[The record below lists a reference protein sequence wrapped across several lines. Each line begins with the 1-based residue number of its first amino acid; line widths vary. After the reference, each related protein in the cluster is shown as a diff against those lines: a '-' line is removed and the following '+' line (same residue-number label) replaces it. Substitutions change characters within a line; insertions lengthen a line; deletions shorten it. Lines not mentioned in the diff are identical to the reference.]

1 MPIRRLRRVGTGFDT
16 GASALTSHAAVTD
29 LTPTYRFAP
38 AFQAP
43 TGSAIRELFKYLSL
57 PGMISF
63 AGGYPATAFFDQ
75 PHLAAAAERALR
87 ESAVDC
93 LQYAATDGL
102 PLLREQLA
110 GLMGRRGAAV
120 AVDDLMVTTGSQ
132 QGLDLLVKVLLS
144 PGERVLVECPTYPAA
159 LQAFRL
165 AGLQVDSAVTDG
177 DGLDTDSLAEQ
188 LARQPRGSLRLLY
201 CVPTFANP
209 TGACLPLERRLALLA
224 LAVEHDFLIVEDDPY
239 GALRFAGQEVPSLLA
254 LAPQVD
260 GASGRVV
267 HLSSLSKVVAPGLRI
282 GWLIAPAPIR
292 QRCVIAKQ
300 TVDLCTAPWAQ
311 QIAALYLADGALE
324 RALPA
329 LARGYGEKCARM
341 LAGLEGLSDVVQVSP
356 PQGGMFIWGRC
367 RGGVDASVLLQRA
380 IEERVM
386 FVPGSPF
393 YAAHPD
399 ASSLRLSFAA
409 PSLEQIDEGLLR
421 LGRAA
426 GRLL

>member
-1 MPIRRLRRVGTGFDT
+1 M
-16 GASALTSHAAVTD
+16 TD
-29 LTPTYRFAP
+29 LTYRFAP
-38 AFQAP
+38 AFQVP

-63 AGGYPATAFFDQ
+63 AGGYPATSFFDQ
-75 PHLAAAAERALR
+75 PNLAAAAERALR
-87 ESAVDC
+87 DSPVDC

-110 GLMGRRGAAV
+110 ALMGRRGAPV
-120 AVDDLMVTTGSQ
+120 AVDELMVTTGSQ
-132 QGLDLLVKVLLS
+132 QGLDLLIKVLLS
-144 PGERVLVECPTYPAA
+144 PGERVLVERPTYPAA

-165 AGLQVDSAVTDG
+165 AGLEVHSAVTDAQ
-177 DGLDTDSLAEQ
+177 GLDTARLAEQ
-188 LARQPRGSLRLLY
+188 LATQPKGSIRLLY

-209 TGACLPLERRLALLA
+209 TGACLPLERRLALLQ
-224 LAVEHDFLIVEDDPY
+224 LAAEHDFLIIEDDPY
-239 GALRFAGQEVPSLLA
+239 GALRFAGEAVPSLLA
-254 LAPQVD
+254 LAAQVD
-260 GASGRVV
+260 GAAGRVV

-324 RALPA
+324 RALPG
-329 LARGYGEKCARM
+329 LAQGYGDKCARM
-341 LAGLEGLSDVVQVSP
+341 LAGLEGLQDVLEVSP

-367 RGGVDASVLLQRA
+367 RSGVDATQLLQRA
-380 IEERVM
+380 IEQRVM
-386 FVPGSPF
+386 FVPGSAF
-393 YAAHPD
+393 FAEGAD

-409 PSLEQIDEGLLR
+409 PSLEQIDEGLVR
-421 LGRAA
+421 LGRSF
-426 GRLL
+426 G

>member
-1 MPIRRLRRVGTGFDT
+1 M
-16 GASALTSHAAVTD
+16 TD
-29 LTPTYRFAP
+29 LTYRFAP

-63 AGGYPATAFFDQ
+63 AGGYPATSFFDQ
-75 PHLAAAAERALR
+75 PNLAAAAERALR
-87 ESAVDC
+87 DSPVDC

-110 GLMGRRGAAV
+110 ALMARRGAPV
-120 AVDDLMVTTGSQ
+120 AVDELMVTTGSQ
-132 QGLDLLVKVLLS
+132 QGLDLLIKVLLS
-144 PGERVLVECPTYPAA
+144 PGERVLVERPTYPAA

-165 AGLQVDSAVTDG
+165 AGLEVHSAATDAQ
-177 DGLDTDSLAEQ
+177 GLDTARLAEQ
-188 LARQPRGSLRLLY
+188 LATQPKGSIRLLY

-209 TGACLPLERRLALLA
+209 TGACLPLERRLALLQ
-224 LAVEHDFLIVEDDPY
+224 LAAEHDFLIIEDDPY
-239 GALRFAGQEVPSLLA
+239 GALRFAGEAVPSLLA
-254 LAPQVD
+254 LAAQVD
-260 GASGRVV
+260 GAAGRVV

-311 QIAALYLADGALE
+311 QIAALYLAEGALE
-324 RALPA
+324 RALPG
-329 LARGYGEKCARM
+329 LAQGYGDKCARM
-341 LAGLEGLSDVVQVSP
+341 LAGLEGLQDVLEVSP

-367 RGGVDASVLLQRA
+367 RSGVDATQLLQRA
-380 IEERVM
+380 IEQRVM
-386 FVPGSPF
+386 FVPGSAF
-393 YAAHPD
+393 FAEGAD

-409 PSLEQIDEGLLR
+409 PSLEQIDEGLVR
-421 LGRAA
+421 LGRSF
-426 GRLL
+426 G

>member
-1 MPIRRLRRVGTGFDT
+1 M
-16 GASALTSHAAVTD
+16 TD
-29 LTPTYRFAP
+29 LTYRFAP

-63 AGGYPATAFFDQ
+63 AGGYPATSFFDQ
-75 PHLAAAAERALR
+75 PNLAAAAERALR
-87 ESAVDC
+87 DSPVDC

-110 GLMGRRGAAV
+110 ALMARRGAPV
-120 AVDDLMVTTGSQ
+120 AVDELMVTTGSQ
-132 QGLDLLVKVLLS
+132 QGLDLLIKVLLS
-144 PGERVLVECPTYPAA
+144 PGERVLVERPTYPAA

-165 AGLQVDSAVTDG
+165 AGLEVHSAATDAQ
-177 DGLDTDSLAEQ
+177 GLDTARLAEQ
-188 LARQPRGSLRLLY
+188 LATQPKGSIRLLY

-209 TGACLPLERRLALLA
+209 TGACLPLERRLALLQ
-224 LAVEHDFLIVEDDPY
+224 LAAEHDFLIIEDDPY
-239 GALRFAGQEVPSLLA
+239 GALRFAGEAVPSLLA
-254 LAPQVD
+254 LAAQVD
-260 GASGRVV
+260 GAAGRVV

-324 RALPA
+324 RALPG
-329 LARGYGEKCARM
+329 LAQGYGEKCARM
-341 LAGLEGLSDVVQVSP
+341 LAGLEGLQDVLEVSP

-367 RGGVDASVLLQRA
+367 RSGVDATQLLQRA
-380 IEERVM
+380 IEQRVM
-386 FVPGSPF
+386 FVPGSAF
-393 YAAHPD
+393 FAEGAD

-409 PSLEQIDEGLLR
+409 PSLEQIDEGLVR
-421 LGRAA
+421 LGRSF
-426 GRLL
+426 G

>member
-1 MPIRRLRRVGTGFDT
+1 M
-16 GASALTSHAAVTD
+16 TD
-29 LTPTYRFAP
+29 LTYRFAP

-43 TGSAIRELFKYLSL
+43 SGSAIRELFKYLSL

-63 AGGYPATAFFDQ
+63 AGGYPAPSFFDQ
-75 PHLAAAAERALR
+75 PNLAAAAERALR
-87 ESAVDC
+87 ESPVDC

-102 PLLREQLA
+102 PLLREQLVA
-110 GLMGRRGAAV
+110 LMARRGAQV
-120 AVDDLMVTTGSQ
+120 PVDELMVTTGSQ
-132 QGLDLLVKVLLS
+132 QGLDLLIKVLLS
-144 PGERVLVECPTYPAA
+144 PGERVLVERPTYPAA

-165 AGLQVDSAVTDG
+165 SGLQVHSADTDAH
-177 DGLDTDSLAEQ
+177 GLDTARLAEQ
-188 LARQPRGSLRLLY
+188 LAALPRGSIRLLY

-224 LAVEHDFLIVEDDPY
+224 LAAEHDFLIVEDDPY

-254 LAPQVD
+254 LAAQVE
-260 GASGRVV
+260 GAAGRVI

-282 GWLIAPAPIR
+282 GWLIAPVPVR

-324 RALPA
+324 RALPG
-329 LARGYGEKCARM
+329 LVQGYGDKCARM
-341 LAGLEGLSDVVQVSP
+341 LTGLLALADKLEVAP

-367 RGGVDASVLLQRA
+367 REGVNAGALLERA
-380 IEERVM
+380 IEQRVM

-393 YAAHPD
+393 YAQGPD
-399 ASSLRLSFAA
+399 TSSLRLSFAA
-409 PSLEQIDEGLLR
+409 PSLEQIDEGLVR
-421 LGRAA
+421 LGRAF
-426 GRLL
+426 G

>member
-1 MPIRRLRRVGTGFDT
+1 M
-16 GASALTSHAAVTD
+16 TD
-29 LTPTYRFAP
+29 LTYRFAP

-63 AGGYPATAFFDQ
+63 AGGYPATSFFDQ
-75 PHLAAAAERALR
+75 PNLAAAAERALR
-87 ESAVDC
+87 DSPVDC

-110 GLMGRRGAAV
+110 ALMARRGAPV
-120 AVDDLMVTTGSQ
+120 AVDELMVTTGSQ
-132 QGLDLLVKVLLS
+132 QGLDLLIKVLLS
-144 PGERVLVECPTYPAA
+144 PGERVLVERPTYPAA

-165 AGLQVDSAVTDG
+165 AGLEVDSAATDAQ
-177 DGLDTDSLAEQ
+177 GLDTARLAEQ
-188 LARQPRGSLRLLY
+188 LATQPKGSIRLLY

-209 TGACLPLERRLALLA
+209 TGACLPLERRLALLQ
-224 LAVEHDFLIVEDDPY
+224 LAAEHDFLIIEDDPY
-239 GALRFAGQEVPSLLA
+239 GALRFAGEAVPSLLA
-254 LAPQVD
+254 LAAQVD
-260 GASGRVV
+260 GAAGRVV

-324 RALPA
+324 RALPG
-329 LARGYGEKCARM
+329 LAQGYGDKCARM
-341 LAGLEGLSDVVQVSP
+341 LAGLEGLQDVLEVSP

-367 RGGVDASVLLQRA
+367 RSGVDATQLLQRA
-380 IEERVM
+380 IEQRVM
-386 FVPGSPF
+386 FVPGSAF
-393 YAAHPD
+393 FAEGAD

-409 PSLEQIDEGLLR
+409 PSLEQIDEGLVR
-421 LGRAA
+421 LGRSF
-426 GRLL
+426 G

>member
-1 MPIRRLRRVGTGFDT
+1 M
-16 GASALTSHAAVTD
+16 TD
-29 LTPTYRFAP
+29 LTYRFAP

-63 AGGYPATAFFDQ
+63 AGGYPATSFFDQ
-75 PHLAAAAERALR
+75 PNLAAAAERALR
-87 ESAVDC
+87 DSPVDC

-110 GLMGRRGAAV
+110 ALMARRGAPV
-120 AVDDLMVTTGSQ
+120 AVDELMVTTGSQ
-132 QGLDLLVKVLLS
+132 QGLDLLIKVLLS
-144 PGERVLVECPTYPAA
+144 PGERVLVERPTYPAA

-165 AGLQVDSAVTDG
+165 AGLEVHSAATDAQ
-177 DGLDTDSLAEQ
+177 GLDTARLAEQ
-188 LARQPRGSLRLLY
+188 LATQPKGSIRLLY

-209 TGACLPLERRLALLA
+209 TGACLPLERRLALLQ
-224 LAVEHDFLIVEDDPY
+224 LAAEHDFLIIEDDPY
-239 GALRFAGQEVPSLLA
+239 GALRFAGEAVPSLLA
-254 LAPQVD
+254 LAAQVD
-260 GASGRVV
+260 GAAGRVV

-324 RALPA
+324 RALPG
-329 LARGYGEKCARM
+329 LAQGYGDKCARM
-341 LAGLEGLSDVVQVSP
+341 LAGLEGLQDVLEVSP

-367 RGGVDASVLLQRA
+367 RSGVDATQLLQRA
-380 IEERVM
+380 IEQRVM
-386 FVPGSPF
+386 FVPGSAF
-393 YAAHPD
+393 FAEGAD

-409 PSLEQIDEGLLR
+409 PSLEQIDEGLVR
-421 LGRAA
+421 LGRSF
-426 GRLL
+426 G